1 LLDSLLQE
9 TRMVTGEIQ
18 AVVLA
23 AGKGSRMLDVTG
35 GGVKCMLPLGG
46 FPLLYFPLKMLER
59 SGFQNVLVTVPES
72 VRSDVCK
79 LVERLKLNL
88 KVDVVG
94 VPGHEEWGTIDT
106 LRHVSD
112 KLTGSD
118 ILLVSGDVVTNQH
131 LRILTDLHRCK
142 KSGLTLLLN
151 KPAFDLKD
159 LTVPGSKSNKYK
171 KERDLIGLSGS
182 HVCLLKAEADVEDEI
197 NIPARVL
204 KQAQR
209 FTVHTNLQ
217 DAHVY
222 VISRWILNEVLAD
235 KSMTAVKG
243 EMIGK
248 LVAAQ
253 FKAVQTTKHEKMD
266 TDALLH
272 PSSGANGRR
281 QFGCYAAVSDE
292 LTVRV
297 NNIPSYWEATR
308 LLNEG
313 SIQAHSDLPN
323 IHPQAD
329 VHQKSQMKECRVGAG
344 TVVCEKTSLTGVS
357 LGSNCTV
364 NEKVKLNNCI
374 IMDNVRIASGVSIKD
389 SIVCEGSRV
398 EPGSDLSQCIVGK
411 LYTVPENTTVANQI
425 LLDADRMMQV

>member
-1 LLDSLLQE
+1 
-9 TRMVTGEIQ
+9 
-18 AVVLA
+18 
-23 AGKGSRMLDVTG
+23 
-35 GGVKCMLPLGG
+35 VKCLLPLAG

-79 LVERLKLNL
+79 LVERFKLNL
-88 KVDVVG
+88 KADVVG
-94 VPGHEEWGTIDT
+94 VPGNEEWGTLDT
-106 LRHVSD
+106 LRHVSE
-112 KLTGSD
+112 KLVGRD
-118 ILLVSGDVVTNQH
+118 VLLVSGDIVTNQN
-131 LRILTDLHRCK
+131 LTRLTDLHRCK

-159 LTVPGSKSNKYK
+159 LTVPGSKSTKYK

-182 HVCLLKAEADVEDEI
+182 SVCLLKAEADIEDEI
-197 NIPARVL
+197 NIPARLL

-222 VISRWILNEVLAD
+222 IISRGILNEVLAD

-253 FKAVQTTKHEKMD
+253 FKSQVNKHGKMD
-266 TDALLH
+266 NETPLH
-272 PSSGANGRR
+272 PSSGSKGKS
-281 QFGCYAAVSDE
+281 QFGCYAAVCE
-292 LTVRV
+292 EVTVRV
-297 NNIPSYWEATR
+297 NNIPSYWEANR
-308 LLNEG
+308 LISDG
-313 SIQAHSDLPN
+313 TIQAQSDLPN

-344 TVVCEKTSLTGVS
+344 TVVCEKTSLTNVS

-364 NEKVKLNNCI
+364 SEKVKLNNCI

-389 SIVCEGSRV
+389 SIVCSGSRV
-398 EPGSDLSQCIVGK
+398 EPGSELSQCIVGA
-411 LYTVPENTTVANQI
+411 LYTVPENTTLANQI